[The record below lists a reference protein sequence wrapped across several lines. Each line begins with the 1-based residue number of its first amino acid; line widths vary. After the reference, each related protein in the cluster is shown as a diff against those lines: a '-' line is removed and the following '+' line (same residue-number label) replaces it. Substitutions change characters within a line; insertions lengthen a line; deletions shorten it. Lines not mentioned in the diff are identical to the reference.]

1 MINGTAQK
9 AAASADKWRRGAI
22 RKPNEI
28 IVS

>member
-9 AAASADKWRRGAI
+9 AAASAGKWRRRVI
-22 RKPNEI
+22 CKPNEI